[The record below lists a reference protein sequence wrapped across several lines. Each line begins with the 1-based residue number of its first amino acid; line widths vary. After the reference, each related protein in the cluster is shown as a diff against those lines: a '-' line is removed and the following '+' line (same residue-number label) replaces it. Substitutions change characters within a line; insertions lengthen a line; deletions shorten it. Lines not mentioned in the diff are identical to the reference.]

1 MSWLKRARGQEHRHE
16 GGGDAQSPDQGRENH
31 RKLRGQGESKEKAA
45 RIANATAA
53 SSPSK
58 VGRKGGKSGSYDDWS
73 KQDLMQRAKEIG
85 IKGRST
91 MSQQRLI
98 KALRDRLIR
107 PARSAPMSRS
117 VSEAAAAYQPDPRAG
132 PGAPGRRDL
141 PATGK
146 LTTGHC
152 PARAW

>member
-1 MSWLKRARGQEHRHE
+1 MPRAQIK
-16 GGGDAQSPDQGRENH
+16 DQKTYG
-31 RKLRGQGESKEKAA
+31 KLRGKGESKEKAA

-91 MSQQRLI
+91 MSKQQLI
-98 KALRDRLIR
+98 KALRD
-107 PARSAPMSRS
+107 
-117 VSEAAAAYQPDPRAG
+117 
-132 PGAPGRRDL
+132 
-141 PATGK
+141 
-146 LTTGHC
+146 H
-152 PARAW
+152 